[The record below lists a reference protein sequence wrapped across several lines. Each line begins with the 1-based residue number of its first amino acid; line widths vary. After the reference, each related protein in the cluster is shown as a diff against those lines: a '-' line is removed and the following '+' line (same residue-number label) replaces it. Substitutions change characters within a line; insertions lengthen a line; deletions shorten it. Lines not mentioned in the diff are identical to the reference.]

1 MSFTS
6 GRPDANLGHGALPF
20 GIVTPQDPADTRRRR
35 RPGSPLPWVLAV
47 AAVVGSVGAFGVI
60 RAADERTQDV
70 ERISGLEGVL
80 TAVPEDDPSIEY
92 PAENYLLV
100 GSDSREG
107 VDQNSEDFGV
117 IGDTE
122 IVGGRRSDTIMV
134 LRQERNGGAAL
145 MSLPRD
151 LWVEIAGTGRSQRIN
166 SAYNDGP
173 ERLAATVTQS
183 LGIPIHHY
191 VEVDFVGFKD
201 IIDRLGGVE
210 VCVGFAARDVRS
222 GLSLDAGCQVLD
234 GVQALAFARSRY
246 YEQWDGTDWKI
257 DPRADLGR
265 IERQQLF
272 IRAAVD
278 GALRKLPIVA
288 VRLGDTIEAVI
299 DSVRIDDGL
308 DPIKAGEAFRNA
320 AEEGL
325 RTVRPPGASTTRS
338 TATPC
343 SGWVRLPIVLLAYF
357 RGDRPSPRHSSR
369 PRPRPPAEQRA
380 SSPTGADVTVRLP

>member
-1 MSFTS
+1 MTLHDP
-6 GRPDANLGHGALPF
+6 PDLP
-20 GIVTPQDPADTRRRR
+20 RRR

-70 ERISGLEGVL
+70 ERIFGLEGVL
-80 TAVPEDDPSIEY
+80 TAVPDDDDPSIEY

-117 IGDTE
+117 IGDSG

-166 SAYNDGP
+166 TAYNEGP
-173 ERLAATVTQS
+173 EQLAATVTQS

-222 GLSLDAGCQVLD
+222 GLSLNAGCQVLD

-246 YEQWDGTDWKI
+246 YEEWDGTDWKT

-272 IRAAVD
+272 MRAAVD
-278 GALRKLPIVA
+278 GALRKLRSSPF
-288 VRLGDTIEAVI
+288 GSSDTIQAVI
-299 DSVRIDDGL
+299 DSVRIDEGL
-308 DPIKAGEAFRNA
+308 DPIKAGDALRNA

-325 RTVRPPGASTTRS
+325 RTYALPVVNDVVDGNA
-338 TATPC
+338 
-343 SGWVRLPIVLLAYF
+343 VLRLGEDADLLLAYF
-357 RGDRPSPRHSSR
+357 RGSARPTAVRDHDRDHGRDHDLEHRLSTRSSSDRSRPSPVDSR
-369 PRPRPPAEQRA
+369 
-380 SSPTGADVTVRLP
+380 RLWAA